1 VDIGLLSSQRVSMPI
16 IQSVDRALQILDL
29 FDDQNREIKITDI
42 SIRTGLNKST
52 LHALLK
58 TMQARGYI
66 DQNEDNGRY
75 RLGMKLVERG
85 NFVISS
91 IDIRKICN
99 SYLVSLSEQTGQT
112 VHLGFLDGKHGVYI
126 DKVEGQAAVITY
138 SRIGRQLPLHCTAI
152 GKVLVAFQDRETRER
167 ILTGYSYEAAT
178 PRSIGSEAAFV
189 KEVTSVREQGYAI
202 DDQEHVKG
210 VRCTAVPIFD
220 HKGKIA
226 AAISLSTLT
235 PIVNNRDFE
244 RYIGLLNSVSSEIS
258 ALIGHRS

>member
-1 VDIGLLSSQRVSMPI
+1 MPT

-29 FDDQNREIKITDI
+29 FDDQNKEIKITDI
-42 SIRTGLNKST
+42 SARTGLNKST

-58 TMQARGYI
+58 TLQARGYI

-91 IDIRKICN
+91 IDIRTVCN
-99 SYLVSLSEQTGQT
+99 RFLVDLSAQTGQT
-112 VHLGFLDGKHGVYI
+112 THLGILDGGHGVYI
-126 DKVEGQAAVITY
+126 DKVEGQAAIITY
-138 SRIGRQLPLHCTAI
+138 SRIGRRLPLHCTAM
-152 GKVLVAFQDRETRER
+152 GKVLVAYQDEKTRKR
-167 ILTGYSYEAAT
+167 ILQGYSFDAMT
-178 PRSIGSEAAFV
+178 SRSITSEQAFEEELT
-189 KEVTSVREQGYAI
+189 KILEQGYAI

-220 HKGKIA
+220 HKGKIT

-235 PIVNNRDFE
+235 SIVNNRDFE
-244 RYIGLLNSVSSEIS
+244 RYIGLLNSISGEIS
-258 ALIGHRS
+258 AQIGHRS